1 MNQGKSTLKT
11 LFTSKDG
18 KVNRI
23 TELTNKISGGEK
35 EIECLELYLKIL
47 VLQLNQ
53 AAIPYFK
60 RDKVSTYNDL
70 INTYSQQH
78 ICN

>member
-1 MNQGKSTLKT
+1 LNQGKSTLKT

-47 VLQLNQ
+47 VLQLN
-53 AAIPYFK
+53 
-60 RDKVSTYNDL
+60 
-70 INTYSQQH
+70 
-78 ICN
+78 